1 MTYIHVRVAKFVA
14 AMLFPLSCLL
24 YGITAIAG
32 NEKDASN
39 SAVTRQNI
47 QAGGVTSYVLPN
59 GFKVILLPFAPAD
72 KVGVRLVVRSGSAD
86 EGYGESG
93 MAHLLEHML
102 FKSAGDRAD
111 IKQDLTRLEAEF
123 NGFTNAD
130 STQYL
135 AAIPADQGKL
145 EQLLSIEADRFI
157 RASFTKEHLKSEM
170 TVVRNELE
178 LRDTDAGNVVMR
190 TLWRQSFSTHGY
202 GRPTIGARSDIE
214 NAPFEALQA
223 FHQRHYRPDN
233 AFIVVSGEFD
243 LEKTSAVIDK
253 LFAPAKNPELPKV
266 TRWTREPAQTVN
278 TRAELALAAGQVMA
292 VSAWKL
298 PPDYNRE
305 GIAFRLAA
313 TAICSTE
320 WGSLRKALVLESKI
334 SNDAACDIE
343 NRKDASLF
351 TAGSSGGKQD
361 SPEAISKALVA
372 HIETAAKA
380 GITQES
386 LDRAKLEMRNVKET
400 IESNP
405 SLIVPYL
412 IEAEIAGDW
421 RLILWNLDVIQEISQ
436 AEANATLTKWIAPFG
451 RSDVL
456 LRHQD
461 DAASPEIPLADK
473 ATDVIGGKTWAPSF
487 KSGDPLPHSFAE
499 LRQATQLFTVGA
511 GVRVALVTR
520 KNRGDKVWF
529 KLHNYYSNPD
539 YTYKHGLACLLTDQ
553 LMGMGGNGYDLDQF
567 TAAMSKLNADGAV
580 GLDGISLSV
589 SKKSFAPAFDL
600 LLAMWQAPS
609 LPEAEFNSTKSSLLA
624 NMDAVTSNPVK
635 LASEAV
641 SFRFDNYPEGHPLK
655 AVTFAK
661 SRAEIQALTYEDVKS
676 CWTEMA
682 GLSNYTITVVGNMT
696 KEEVESLWET
706 RIKSL
711 PQSKIPYEQIRAIAP
726 PEAIN
731 VSPVVVQMPNKP
743 NASIRGTGML
753 AVTDASPEFGAL
765 RLAFNIL
772 GDGAESRIW
781 KTLREKDGLAY
792 SASSTLSPNSID
804 PRTSFEFSATAASSN
819 WERALA
825 ALNNEVAGALEKG
838 FTEAE
843 VDAARKQFLAD
854 RKPFFAN
861 ESRYI
866 GTLDRGLYLN
876 RDQLQFMS
884 AYDEGL
890 GKLTAKDVTD
900 AFRKHVQ
907 LNKIVWSIGGG
918 S

>member
-1 MTYIHVRVAKFVA
+1 V
-14 AMLFPLSCLL
+14 L
-24 YGITAIAG
+24 YGVTAIAG
-32 NEKDASN
+32 SDGGAIEPVVA
-39 SAVTRQNI
+39 RQNI
-47 QAGGVTSYVLPN
+47 QAGGVASYVLPN
-59 GFKVILLPFAPAD
+59 GFKVILLPYAPAD

-93 MAHLLEHML
+93 IAHLLEHML

-123 NGFTNAD
+123 NGFTTAD

-135 AAIPADQGKL
+135 ATIPADQGKL
-145 EQLLSIEADRFI
+145 EALLSIEADRFI

-178 LRDTDAGNVVMR
+178 QRNTSAGDVVMR
-190 TLWRQSFSTHGY
+190 ALWRQSFSTHGY

-253 LFAPAKNPELPKV
+253 LFAPAKNPALPKV

-278 TRAELALAAGQVMA
+278 TRAELVLAAGQVMT

-334 SNDAACDIE
+334 SADAACDIE

-351 TAGSSGGKQD
+351 TAGASGGKQD
-361 SPEAISKALVA
+361 TPETISKALVA
-372 HIETAAKA
+372 HIEAAAKA
-380 GITQES
+380 GINQES

-400 IESNP
+400 IENNP

-412 IEAEIAGDW
+412 IAAEIAGDW
-421 RLILWNLDVIQEISQ
+421 RLILWNLDVIQDISL

-461 DAASPEIPLADK
+461 DAAAPEIPLADN
-473 ATDVIGGKTWAPSF
+473 ASDVIGGKTWLPSF
-487 KSGDPLPHSFAE
+487 RSGDPLPHSFAE
-499 LRQATQLFTVGA
+499 LRQVTQLFTVGT

-520 KNRGDKVWF
+520 KTRGDRVWF

-539 YTYKHGLACLLTDQ
+539 YQHKHGLACSVTDQ

-567 TAAMSKLNADGAV
+567 TAAMSKLNADGTV
-580 GLDGISLSV
+580 GLDGISLGV
-589 SKKSFAPAFDL
+589 SKKNFAPALDL
-600 LLAMWQAPS
+600 LLAMWLAPS
-609 LPEAEFNSTKSSLLA
+609 LPEAEFNSTKSSLLDS
-624 NMDAVTSNPVK
+624 MDAVTSNPVN
-635 LASEAV
+635 LASQAV

-655 AVTFAK
+655 PETFAK
-661 SRAEIQALTYEDVKS
+661 SRADIQALTYEDVKS

-682 GLSNYTITVVGNMT
+682 GLSNYTITIVGNMT
-696 KEEVESLWET
+696 KDEVESLWET
-706 RIKSL
+706 RIKLL
-711 PQSKIPYEQIRAIAP
+711 PISKIPYERIRAIAP
-726 PEAIN
+726 PDSID

-753 AVTDASPEFGAL
+753 AVTDASPDFGAL
-765 RLAFNIL
+765 RLAFNIM
-772 GDGAESRIW
+772 GEGAESRIW
-781 KTLREKDGLAY
+781 KTLREKEGLAY
-792 SASSTLSPNSID
+792 GASSTLSPNSID
-804 PRTSFEFSATAASSN
+804 PRTSFQFSATAASSN

-825 ALNNEVAGALEKG
+825 ALKNEVAGALEKG
-838 FTEAE
+838 FAQAE
-843 VDAARKQFLAD
+843 VDAARNKFLAD
-854 RKPFFAN
+854 RRLFLAN
-861 ESRYI
+861 ESRYL

-890 GKLTAKDVTD
+890 GSLTAKEVTE

-907 LNKIVWSIGGG
+907 LDKIVWSVGGG